1 MAQKQNLRQY
11 ETIEYRSMFEKKKG
25 VIWVGLF
32 SQGVILCCSY
42 QTN

>member
-11 ETIEYRSMFEKKKG
+11 ETIEYRSMFEKKG